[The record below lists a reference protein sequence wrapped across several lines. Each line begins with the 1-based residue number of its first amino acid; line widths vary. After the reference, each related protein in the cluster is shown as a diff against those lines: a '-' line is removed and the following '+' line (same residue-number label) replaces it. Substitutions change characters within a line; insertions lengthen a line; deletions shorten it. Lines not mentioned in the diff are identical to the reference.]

1 MDSDCDVDQWTDS
14 LSLPGGVTGS
24 LMGQVPYGVL
34 VFGSYEIYKQ
44 KLQKRYP
51 NARPM
56 GIFAMASLLGDLTG
70 SLCLCP
76 SEIIKQKMQAG
87 MFRTERE
94 AFRCIWKTKGLFGF
108 YEGYTGGLVRDLPFR
123 AAQLVCTHV
132 LLGSSVAFMDT

>member
-94 AFRCIWKTKGLFGF
+94 AFGYIWKTKGLFGF

-123 AAQLVCTHV
+123 AAQLVCTYV